1 MFDDTVP
8 EGAGVV
14 RLGGKVESEI
24 GGLDTRLTVRMYGG
38 SIATSAVAITLVE
51 LFP

>member
-1 MFDDTVP
+1 MSDDTVP
-8 EGAGVV
+8 EGADIA
-14 RLGGKVESEI
+14 RLGGKVGSET

-38 SIATSAVAITLVE
+38 SVAASAVVLVE